1 MVCSI
6 SCSMENMTPEQLKK
20 VYEKCCGIA
29 SKSLAAASE
38 KIVPERQLA
47 IKRELEAWFK
57 SNDEEFAAMMDFNKY
72 PFMEEPSDLKER
84 KVFRRLVKEKQK
96 ILNELHEKAYACRH
110 SVATEI
116 FFSVNIEEFR
126 ELDLRKPGQV
136 IGWAITQGKSE
147 IPERRARWAWFGET
161 KGVLENWAGS
171 SDYQLKPNPDR
182 DAQIER
188 LMRFRSFFP
197 K

>member
-1 MVCSI
+1 
-6 SCSMENMTPEQLKK
+6 MENMTPEEMKK
-20 VYEKCCGIA
+20 VYEKCCDIA
-29 SKSLAAASE
+29 SKRLAVASE
-38 KIVPERQLA
+38 KIVPERELG

-96 ILNELHEKAYACRH
+96 ILNELHEKEYACRH

-136 IGWAITQGKSE
+136 IGWAITQG
-147 IPERRARWAWFGET
+147 
-161 KGVLENWAGS
+161 N
-171 SDYQLKPNPDR
+171 
-182 DAQIER
+182 
-188 LMRFRSFFP
+188 
-197 K
+197 

>member
-1 MVCSI
+1 M
-6 SCSMENMTPEQLKK
+6 K

-29 SKSLAAASE
+29 SKSLAATSK
-38 KIVPERQLA
+38 KIVPEREFA
-47 IKRELEAWFK
+47 IKREGEPWFK

-72 PFMEEPSDLKER
+72 PVMEEPSDLKER
-84 KVFRRLVKEKQK
+84 KVFRRVVKEKQK
-96 ILNELHEKAYACRH
+96 KLDLLHEKASASRN
-110 SVATEI
+110 SLATEI
-116 FFSVNIEEFR
+116 FFSANIEEFR

-136 IGWAITQGKSE
+136 IGWAITQGKLE

-188 LMRFRSFFP
+188 VMSFRSYFP